1 MKKVVFLLALGLTIG
16 LGANAQDGVGGIKT
30 NPWGWFAGQYQFGY
44 EHFLGEHAS
53 VQLMPGGI
61 YGEVSLTPNDT
72 AATFASVRA
81 TRSGLIVIPEFRYYL
96 GDEAPRGLY
105 IAPFA
110 RYRNVTTRINND
122 QASSRIRT
130 AIGGGFVLGYQYK
143 LANGLMAD
151 LFMGPQFKSSTTSTT
166 GSFDDYGFA
175 IEDES
180 DTGIR
185 FGLNIGYAW

>member
-1 MKKVVFLLALGLTIG
+1 MKQVVFLLALGLTIG
-16 LGANAQDGVGGIKT
+16 LGAHAQDGVGGIKT

-122 QASSRIRT
+122 QTSPERHGR
-130 AIGGGFVLGYQYK
+130 LGQQTRQW
-143 LANGLMAD
+143 LDGD
-151 LFMGPQFKSSTTSTT
+151 PWRSTTSTT